1 VARGV
6 TRVSPWWYR
15 HRGLLIAV
23 VYAAGFVIGNISF
36 DNRSTDAVTS
46 AWGNHVAGGK
56 GGYLMLWLAVLSALV
71 AWILRAS
78 GTAYLNREVVFA
90 SEVQSDRLIVA
101 GPFRFV
107 RNPLYL
113 GNIFL
118 ALAIAVLAPPVGFA
132 IIVIGN
138 VVVAA
143 LLAGEESKQMAERYG
158 ATYAAFRAAVPA
170 FVPRLTAAS
179 VPGSATVR
187 PLWGQALVGEAFCL
201 MLGIAIVPLAL
212 FRAAGATAFW
222 AICIPTFL
230 VFTLWGWWTG
240 RARSAR
246 A

>member
-1 VARGV
+1 VARPV
-6 TRVSPWWYR
+6 ARVSPWWYR
-15 HRGLLIAV
+15 HRGLLIAA
-23 VYAAGFVIGNISF
+23 VYAAGFLLGNISF
-36 DNRSTDAVTS
+36 DNRSTNAVSS
-46 AWGNHVAGGK
+46 AWGNNFAGGK
-56 GGYLMLWLAVLSALV
+56 GGYIMLWIAVGSALV

-90 SEVQSDRLIVA
+90 SDVQSDRLIVA

-113 GNIFL
+113 GNVF
-118 ALAIAVLAPPVGFA
+118 LAIAIAILAPPVGFA

-143 LLAGEESKQMAERYG
+143 LLAGEESKQMAVRYG
-158 ATYAAFRAAVPA
+158 STYAAFRAAVPA

-187 PLWGQALVGEAFCL
+187 PLWREALVGEAFCL

-222 AICIPTFL
+222 AICIPTFV
-230 VFTLWGWWTG
+230 VFSVWGWWAG
-240 RARSAR
+240 RARSPR